1 MTKLTKKRG
10 QISIDLIMAIFLL
23 LIISL
28 ILYNIELSYT
38 TSMTNSLIV
47 NRLYDIADTFEN
59 YAILAYTKNVSI
71 KLKLKPI
78 GILGY
83 NLTIKNKTISVYGD
97 TYILITPNKN
107 GVILTGVFKQ
117 SPINVGNNIVIT
129 ANVDG
134 KIVNVS
140 KKLNVNISFS

>member
-1 MTKLTKKRG
+1 MIKLTKKRG

-28 ILYNIELSYT
+28 MLYNIELSYT
-38 TSMTNSLIV
+38 DNITNALIV

-71 KLKLKPI
+71 KIKLKPV
-78 GILGY
+78 GTLRY
-83 NLTIKNKTISVYGD
+83 NLTIKDKTINVYSD
-97 TYILITPNKN
+97 TDILITPNKN
-107 GVILTGVFKQ
+107 GVILTSGFTQ
-117 SPINVGNNIVIT
+117 SPINVGNNIVIS

-134 KIVNVS
+134 KILNVS
-140 KKLNVNISFS
+140 KKLYVNISFS

>member
-1 MTKLTKKRG
+1 MIKLTKKRG